1 MSITLKQILDLVGK
15 LDDSPGDDT
24 PRERFRRF
32 LKENVKEVG
41 QVRDY
46 VEECIRTSG
55 NQYNRALQDLV
66 NYIGHFLGFEVT
78 FGRYQGV
85 SGQIGFDGHWKS
97 PTGFHI
103 VVEVKTTEV
112 YAIKTSTL
120 INYVNELIS
129 EKKIPDWDNALGL
142 YVVGR
147 PEPEIRQLENSILAE
162 KRTHQLRII
171 SVESLLSLAEMM
183 NEYDVS
189 HEDILAVIR
198 PSGPVVDRVI
208 DLMARLVAQRQVQ
221 EETKEEITEVPERSY
236 WLTPVKSDEEETA
249 DECIQHLVGEEKIYA
264 FGERTPG
271 RRHIKPGDY
280 ICFYSAG
287 KGVVAHAQIA
297 SQPEHKKHPRVRHSE
312 RYPWVFSVKNVHLY
326 LENPVVIDAAL
337 RSKLDA
343 FKKSDPNKAWAWFV
357 QATRKITEHDF
368 KILTHQRVA

>member
-1 MSITLKQILDLVGK
+1 M
-15 LDDSPGDDT
+15 
-24 PRERFRRF
+24 
-32 LKENVKEVG
+32 
-41 QVRDY
+41 
-46 VEECIRTSG
+46 
-55 NQYNRALQDLV
+55 
-66 NYIGHFLGFEVT
+66 
-78 FGRYQGV
+78 
-85 SGQIGFDGHWKS
+85 
-97 PTGFHI
+97 
-103 VVEVKTTEV
+103 
-112 YAIKTSTL
+112 
-120 INYVNELIS
+120 
-129 EKKIPDWDNALGL
+129 
-142 YVVGR
+142 VGR

-198 PSGPVVDRVI
+198 PSGPVVNQVI

-221 EETKEEITEVPERSY
+221 EETKEENTEVPERSY
-236 WLTPVKSDEEETA
+236 WLTPVKSDEDETA
-249 DECIQHLVGEEKIYA
+249 DECIQHLVGEGKVYA

-368 KILTHQRVA
+368 KILTRE

>member
-1 MSITLKQILDLVGK
+1 MKWRHRGEMSITLKQILDLVGK

-85 SGQIGFDGHWKS
+85 PGQIGFDGHWKS

-129 EKKIPDWDNALGL
+129 EKRFPIG
-142 YVVGR
+142 
-147 PEPEIRQLENSILAE
+147 
-162 KRTHQLRII
+162 TMH
-171 SVESLLSLAEMM
+171 
-183 NEYDVS
+183 
-189 HEDILAVIR
+189 
-198 PSGPVVDRVI
+198 
-208 DLMARLVAQRQVQ
+208 
-221 EETKEEITEVPERSY
+221 
-236 WLTPVKSDEEETA
+236 
-249 DECIQHLVGEEKIYA
+249 
-264 FGERTPG
+264 
-271 RRHIKPGDY
+271 
-280 ICFYSAG
+280 
-287 KGVVAHAQIA
+287 
-297 SQPEHKKHPRVRHSE
+297 
-312 RYPWVFSVKNVHLY
+312 
-326 LENPVVIDAAL
+326 
-337 RSKLDA
+337 
-343 FKKSDPNKAWAWFV
+343 
-357 QATRKITEHDF
+357 
-368 KILTHQRVA
+368 